1 MFKNNEASTIQ
12 ELKVYISTLEAE
24 KENLKSI
31 VSSKRALV
39 LRRMKE

>member
-12 ELKVYISTLEAE
+12 ELKVYIFTLEAE
-24 KENLKSI
+24 KEKLKSI